1 MNLEEA
7 IKSWSSR
14 AGVVRVRSAL
24 NPILWTMAVA
34 LPLFLLAAYF
44 FRDDPLAKWVLLT
57 LAASSFLLTIVSYFI
72 FLFKD
77 PDRLQSEEFVLK
89 QQELVIAS
97 RNREG
102 LPQPIEA
109 EGRELPNVVE
119 VDPSEG
125 EPQ

>member
-1 MNLEEA
+1 LNLEDA

-14 AGVVRVRSAL
+14 AGIVRVRSAL

-34 LPLFLLAAYF
+34 LPLFLLSAYF
-44 FRDDPLAKWVLLT
+44 FRDDYFAKWVLLM
-57 LAASSFLLTIVSYFI
+57 LAASSFLVTIVSYFI
-72 FLFKD
+72 FLFRD

-97 RNREG
+97 RSREG

-109 EGRELPNVVE
+109 EGQELPNVAE

>member
-14 AGVVRVRSAL
+14 AGIVRVRSAL
-24 NPILWTMAVA
+24 NPMLWTMAVA

-44 FRDDPLAKWVLLT
+44 FRDDFLAKWVLLA
-57 LAASSFLLTIVSYFI
+57 LAAISFLVTITS
-72 FLFKD
+72 LFRD

-97 RNREG
+97 RSREG
-102 LPQPIEA
+102 FPKPIEV
-109 EGRELPNVVE
+109 EGRELPNVAE